1 MRYYKMIEDSIIV
14 GIGSGMGGEEITQEA
29 YRAILQ
35 IILAKP
41 EAPAGQELVLTAALQ
56 WDSRPLPPE
65 EDDEE
70 LTDAQAL
77 EIITGGDGL

>member
-1 MRYYKMIEDSIIV
+1 MRYYKMIEENTIV
-14 GIGSGMGGEEITQEA
+14 GIGSGMGGEEITQEE
-29 YRAILQ
+29 YRDILQ
-35 IILAKP
+35 IILSRPA
-41 EAPAGQELVLTAALQ
+41 APTGYALVLTAALQ

-77 EIITGGDGL
+77 EIITGGEGL

>member
-1 MRYYKMIEDSIIV
+1 MRYYQIIEDDAIV
-14 GIGSGMGGEEITQEA
+14 GIGSGMGGEEITQEE
-29 YRAILQ
+29 YEAILQ

-41 EAPAGQELVLTAALQ
+41 TAPVGCELVLTTALQ
-56 WDSRPLPPE
+56 WDSHPLPPE